1 MDKKIISNQ
10 QLQNGMPRSVYSIE
24 NFEALCRAVF
34 DMDYELSNM
43 SDDLDKYFES
53 GWQKLSYTDTQI
65 CASLLTQYYSLNRA
79 YQIAKEFRENKL
91 KLEKEV
97 KH

>member
-10 QLQNGMPRSVYSIE
+10 QLQNGMPRSVYNIE

-43 SDDLDKYFES
+43 SDDLDKYFER
-53 GWQKLSYTDTQI
+53 WLAEVELYR
-65 CASLLTQYYSLNRA
+65 YSNLCISFNS
-79 YQIAKEFRENKL
+79 ILFTE
-91 KLEKEV
+91 
-97 KH
+97 

>member
-10 QLQNGMPRSVYSIE
+10 QLQNGMPRSVYNIE

-43 SDDLDKYFES
+43 SDDLDKYFE
-53 GWQKLSYTDTQI
+53 GLEVELYR
-65 CASLLTQYYSLNRA
+65 YSNLC
-79 YQIAKEFRENKL
+79 IL
-91 KLEKEV
+91 
-97 KH
+97 